1 MREEMEVDWSGKKV
15 DVERSD
21 KGQTID
27 NEREREEQKEE
38 VVDGKEGEEIE
49 GKGRGEERRGEERGE
64 ERRGES
70 LECWRS
76 ECGTYRQILTNRHE
90 GGQLL
95 GQSSQDQKH
104 KVVFRADLPLFKLQ
118 PSSIS
123 STQTPDPD

>member
-38 VVDGKEGEEIE
+38 VVDGKEGEELRE
-49 GKGRGEERRGEERGE
+49 KEEERRGKRGE

-70 LECWRS
+70 LEGWRS
-76 ECGTYRQILTNRHE
+76 ECRTYRQILTNRHE